1 VIEVSGPA
9 RSSWVETPLR
19 LHVVEWGPVAGPL
32 LVLVHGGG
40 DFARAFDGFAPLL
53 AEAGWRVAAWDQ
65 RGHGDSERAALY
77 GYGSDLRDAVAVVD
91 QLGDGRPAVLVGHSK
106 GGLLAIEVAVA
117 RPDLVAA
124 VVALDG
130 FTRRRA
136 WTEPTPV
143 VAGRWCVGRRAAR
156 PFRAGPLEQ
165 LAARRAAQNPRLD
178 LAWATYLVSV
188 GGQQGEDG
196 LWRWKL
202 DPAAF
207 PPPPHPWPTEAS
219 LDVLGQV
226 RRPFLAL
233 KAGIEE
239 PMAAQPAADVLA
251 RHLPPTARLEVLD
264 GLGHFAHV
272 EDSPRVARA
281 VLDFLAET
289 AATH

>member
-1 VIEVSGPA
+1 MPEVVAPE

-19 LHVVEWGPVAGPL
+19 LHVVEWGRPDAPL

-53 AEAGWRVAAWDQ
+53 AAAGWRVAAWDQ

-77 GYGSDLRDAVAVVD
+77 GYGSDLRDAEVVLER
-91 QLGDGRPAVLVGHSK
+91 LGGGRPAAVVGHSK
-106 GGLLAIEVAVA
+106 GGLLAVELAVA

-124 VVALDG
+124 AVALDG
-130 FTRRRA
+130 FVRRRA

-143 VAGRWCVGRRAAR
+143 VAGRWCDVRRSGR
-156 PFRAGPLEQ
+156 PFRAGTISQ
-165 LAARRAAQNPRLD
+165 LAERRAAQNPRLD
-178 LAWATYLVSV
+178 LAWAAYLVSV
-188 GGQQGEDG
+188 GGRQGEDG

-202 DPAAF
+202 DPGAY

-226 RRPFLAL
+226 RRPLLAL

-239 PMAAQPAADVLA
+239 PMAAQPPPEVLRA
-251 RHLPPTARLEVLD
+251 HLPPSARLEVLD

-272 EDSPRVARA
+272 EDPARVARFVTA
-281 VLDFLAET
+281 FLAGLG
-289 AATH
+289 